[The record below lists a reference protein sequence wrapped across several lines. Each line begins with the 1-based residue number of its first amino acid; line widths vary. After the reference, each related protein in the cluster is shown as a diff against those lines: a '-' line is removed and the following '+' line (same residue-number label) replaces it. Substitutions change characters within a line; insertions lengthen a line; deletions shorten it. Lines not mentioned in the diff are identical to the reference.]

1 MLRNVFLKNLR
12 DQRRGLVGWS
22 VGIVLLILLM
32 SALWPSFGDIAD
44 LEAFLRNYPEAM
56 REIFNLD
63 EFTTGRG
70 YLNAEIYSALLPVL
84 FLVYAIG
91 RGARLIAGE
100 EQAGTL
106 DLLLMTRVSRVGLVL
121 QQAAAVAAGTLVLGL
136 VLMVAV
142 VACSPVF
149 DLGITV
155 GDAATG
161 SLAMVLLGVE
171 FGWLALAVGAVTGR
185 RVLAVAVPAALAV
198 AAYLLYVAG
207 RLVEAVEPWLPVS
220 PFHQA
225 LEGGPLGAGLPAA
238 YVWMPLAGA
247 VAVAASL
254 PVFHRRDV
262 GVHR

>member
-44 LEAFLRNYPEAM
+44 LEAFLGNYPEAM
-56 REIFNLD
+56 REIFNLED
-63 EFTTGRG
+63 FATGRG
-70 YLNAEIYSALLPVL
+70 YLNAEMYSVLLPVV
-84 FLVYAIG
+84 FLVYGIG
-91 RGARLIAGE
+91 RGARLVAGE

-121 QQAAAVAAGTLVLGL
+121 QQAAAVAVGTLVLGV
-136 VLMVAV
+136 VLLVAV
-142 VACSPVF
+142 IACSPVF
-149 DLGITV
+149 GLDITV

-161 SLAMVLLGVE
+161 SLAMVLLGLE
-171 FGWLALAVGAVTGR
+171 FGWVALAVGALTGR
-185 RVLAVAVPAALAV
+185 RVVALAVTAALAV
-198 AAYLLYVAG
+198 AAYLLYLAG
-207 RLVEAVEPWLPVS
+207 RLVDAVEPWLPAS

-238 YVWMPLAGA
+238 YAWMFLVGALA
-247 VAVAASL
+247 VIVSL

-262 GVHR
+262 GIYR